1 MLRKEIK
8 KGHISLICQKNTK
21 KGILADALVLPQQRG
36 GGLHFHVML
45 CGRGLGTTHI
55 HRPLTAYVKDQRK
68 GEVISSSFLSY
79 NICRTPLF
87 GYFVTLCT
95 VCHYIGHDGITE
107 TALVLIHENGLA
119 AVVYEIVF
127 QVATEV
133 RGREIY
139 LDTLLWVLLLNEL
152 QRRYKVAVGTN
163 EDDGV
168 GGVEHTVGYHA
179 DGDVHVGLFFL
190 WS

>member
-1 MLRKEIK
+1 M
-8 KGHISLICQKNTK
+8 
-21 KGILADALVLPQQRG
+21 
-36 GGLHFHVML
+36 
-45 CGRGLGTTHI
+45 
-55 HRPLTAYVKDQRK
+55 
-68 GEVISSSFLSY
+68 
-79 NICRTPLF
+79 
-87 GYFVTLCT
+87 
-95 VCHYIGHDGITE
+95 
-107 TALVLIHENGLA
+107 
-119 AVVYEIVF
+119 VYEIVF

-179 DGDVHVGLFFL
+179 DGDVHVGLLFF